1 MALKQIAMSAWAASC
16 SLLERKESAFLQ
28 PEALPECPFA
38 PTLRVALVKQSS
50 YCDLYTDPAAQT
62 AAELLAS
69 SIHRTGPIGLFLNFK
84 TQFII
89 VHPEPAA
96 ECRVWEEKL
105 AYETPGSERAERF
118 PKLRAQQESVAVR
131 AAEVDWSEFD
141 VVIAIENA
149 VPSVIAQ
156 KHPSV
161 LWCTQLEHHRLAPY
175 KNYLRRP
182 PAGYDAFLQHRYG
195 PNPGSVLRKTHVIDF
210 PYGLNGIG
218 GLRSIYSDVH
228 KKERQVMLEDHQD
241 FAQLA
246 PMLVKKKLRWKQ
258 GGEPGGALEAYHR
271 RLASSHILLAPRSNR
286 PLGGLAALDAAAL
299 DCLIIGRRADIW
311 NPFIILP
318 ELDISNPRVA
328 VNLAADLMADHP
340 RYEALLAQQR
350 ARLNWFGWVRPL
362 RQILELVDQ
371 LPRELSIRGE
381 VAEG

>member
-1 MALKQIAMSAWAASC
+1 
-16 SLLERKESAFLQ
+16 
-28 PEALPECPFA
+28 
-38 PTLRVALVKQSS
+38 
-50 YCDLYTDPAAQT
+50 
-62 AAELLAS
+62 
-69 SIHRTGPIGLFLNFK
+69 
-84 TQFII
+84 
-89 VHPEPAA
+89 
-96 ECRVWEEKL
+96 
-105 AYETPGSERAERF
+105 
-118 PKLRAQQESVAVR
+118 
-131 AAEVDWSEFD
+131 
-141 VVIAIENA
+141 
-149 VPSVIAQ
+149 
-156 KHPSV
+156 
-161 LWCTQLEHHRLAPY
+161 
-175 KNYLRRP
+175 
-182 PAGYDAFLQHRYG
+182 
-195 PNPGSVLRKTHVIDF
+195 
-210 PYGLNGIG
+210 
-218 GLRSIYSDVH
+218 
-228 KKERQVMLEDHQD
+228 MLEDHQD